1 MNQKKWFLITLALV
15 LFIPSFFIP
24 YELTNIYVMYRQVQD
39 GLNHLQAA
47 ANVFHGTSNDGFTHY
62 LDATKLQ
69 QVQAD
74 IDAAHASFVSLD
86 DRLAQDSLL
95 GLASPFSPAQI
106 NSLRAVGR
114 IADDGT
120 AVAQQ
125 VLKTL
130 RNIAPDIDAAVQ
142 NSSLSSDPPMLLP
155 FLTPASYQEINTT
168 LKNITPLI
176 HRITLNAQNVSL
188 TALPLSSKQR
198 ATLASILPLLPAVD
212 GFLSQWSTLRDPLA
226 WLLGINQQRSFLVE
240 PMDSSELR
248 ATGGFTG
255 QFGELVLNGA
265 HPGPIKLANI
275 GKYEE
280 DHSDVGSPPDPIVY
294 PKVVGQSAPV
304 PYSEWWPIPN
314 FGMRDANV
322 SADFPTSAKIIMHSY
337 NYEFGR
343 TVDGVIVFTPTL
355 IEQVLNITGPIPIQ
369 AYGQVVTAQNLENLL
384 HFYQLNNEGIY
395 QEMHVEK
402 VRDPELARKLFT
414 QRVTTALISA
424 VSHLPTDKMLT
435 LATGVLHSLKTK
447 DLQIYVNN
455 DQAENLIGTYGST
468 ASIDR
473 TNTHDSLFIVQDNLS
488 ASKASQYVTT
498 TIQDT
503 VNLDQ
508 QGGATHHLQMT
519 LDYQQTGPVYGLD
532 TYRDYVRVYVPE
544 NSQLITGNGFDQYD
558 RPYCGDGQSG
568 YNLCQSDVYGDGSL
582 ICATPIE
589 IGEATS
595 LIDDPYSGDH
605 PLDMIGPPQNQQS
618 DEPGKAMFGGWVV
631 IPKNCTMTITLSW
644 YVPPMSGQ
652 PYSLLIQA
660 QAGVDSPLMLAV
672 QPPAGTCAQQNG
684 VPLRLFQ
691 TMNGEDT
698 SFTIKHQ
705 RDQCSLVA
713 A

>member
-1 MNQKKWFLITLALV
+1 MPYPSGRRLLRWPFTIHRSPQLPNASFSKPQPSIHDEDSLAEEATQPLALAPDSAQDGEPFQPNTLTPPTTRPKYPPTGSKSASMRYRRYYAQKRRKHTSRLNQKKWFLITLALV

-280 DHSDVGSPPDPIVY
+280 DHSDVGSPPD
-294 PKVVGQSAPV
+294 QSSIRKSSARALQC
-304 PYSEWWPIPN
+304 PIPN
-314 FGMRDANV
+314 GGPFQTLGCATRM
-322 SADFPTSAKIIMHSY
+322 SLPTFPPLPKLSCTVIIMS
-337 NYEFGR
+337 
-343 TVDGVIVFTPTL
+343 
-355 IEQVLNITGPIPIQ
+355 
-369 AYGQVVTAQNLENLL
+369 
-384 HFYQLNNEGIY
+384 
-395 QEMHVEK
+395 
-402 VRDPELARKLFT
+402 LAERWM
-414 QRVTTALISA
+414 AS
-424 VSHLPTDKMLT
+424 SSLPP
-435 LATGVLHSLKTK
+435 
-447 DLQIYVNN
+447 
-455 DQAENLIGTYGST
+455 
-468 ASIDR
+468 
-473 TNTHDSLFIVQDNLS
+473 LS
-488 ASKASQYVTT
+488 SSKS
-498 TIQDT
+498 
-503 VNLDQ
+503 
-508 QGGATHHLQMT
+508 
-519 LDYQQTGPVYGLD
+519 
-532 TYRDYVRVYVPE
+532 
-544 NSQLITGNGFDQYD
+544 
-558 RPYCGDGQSG
+558 
-568 YNLCQSDVYGDGSL
+568 
-582 ICATPIE
+582 
-589 IGEATS
+589 
-595 LIDDPYSGDH
+595 
-605 PLDMIGPPQNQQS
+605 
-618 DEPGKAMFGGWVV
+618 
-631 IPKNCTMTITLSW
+631 
-644 YVPPMSGQ
+644 
-652 PYSLLIQA
+652 
-660 QAGVDSPLMLAV
+660 
-672 QPPAGTCAQQNG
+672 
-684 VPLRLFQ
+684 
-691 TMNGEDT
+691 
-698 SFTIKHQ
+698 
-705 RDQCSLVA
+705 
-713 A
+713 